1 MLPQQR
7 GDAQELEALR
17 RQRESGLPLHVPDSC
32 LCRRLPRLHTKRVP
46 QRNLVHGTL
55 EALQGKQPASPL
67 ALLTAAPAG
76 VFPAC
81 MLAPYLSNLHM
92 SHAGVGLQDVRKKA
106 LADPDGCTHVVQIQ
120 TELRQGS
127 A

>member
-17 RQRESGLPLHVPDSC
+17 RQQESGLPLHVPDSC
-32 LCRRLPRLHTKRVP
+32 LCRRLPGLHAKGVP

-55 EALQGKQPASPL
+55 EALQGERPASLL
-67 ALLTAAPAG
+67 AFLTAASAG
-76 VFPAC
+76 VSPAC

-92 SHAGVGLQDVRKKA
+92 SDAWVCLQDVRKKA
-106 LADPDGCTHVVQIQ
+106 LADPGGCTHVVQIQ